1 VEIIGPQ
8 ATILVVEDDPSM
20 LEILVFLL
28 EDEGYTVLAADRGD
42 AALSLLQKNDKPDLI
57 VSDVTMPGMSGFD
70 LYERIR
76 SRVDWAQIPFIF
88 LTARGQ
94 RADMR
99 RGMELGADDY
109 LIKPFEPEELVA
121 AVKVRLAR
129 AAEAQAAADVLAS
142 GWQERI
148 IRTLTHEFR
157 TPLALVVGY
166 TELLESTGQEMNEGD
181 FQTALQGLHAGSERL
196 KGLVEDF
203 LLLSRL
209 NTGSLSGQILETSR
223 ETDEPG
229 RVVDRVV
236 EQIESLA
243 ARRKVSIRTRQED
256 LDRSVAIDHHHL
268 FEIIRRL
275 VENSVKFSK
284 PEGGEVTIS
293 TAQDGDFW
301 VMDVIDDGIGIS
313 PDDLPRIFEAFRQVD
328 REKLEQQGPGL
339 GLTIVQ
345 GLVDM
350 YGGRVEVHSA
360 PGEGS
365 TFSVWLPLAP
375 G

>member
-1 VEIIGPQ
+1 VELRAAQ
-8 ATILVVEDDPSM
+8 VTILVVEDDPSM

-28 EDEGYTVLAADRGD
+28 EDEGYTVLAADHGE
-42 AALSLLQKNDKPDLI
+42 AALSLLQKDRPDLI

-76 SRVDWAQIPFIF
+76 SRIDWAQIPFIF

-109 LIKPFEPEELVA
+109 LVKPFEPEELVA
-121 AVKVRLAR
+121 AVKVRLER
-129 AAEAQAAADVLAS
+129 AAEARAAVDVLAS

-166 TELLESTGQEMNEGD
+166 TELLESTGQEMNESD
-181 FQTALQGLHAGSERL
+181 FQTALQGLHSGSERL

-209 NTGSLSGQILETSR
+209 STGSLSGQILERPRDTN
-223 ETDEPG
+223 EPSK
-229 RVVDRVV
+229 VVDQVV
-236 EQIESLA
+236 EQLEALA
-243 ARRKVSIRTRQED
+243 TSRNVSIRTRQED
-256 LDRSVAIDHHHL
+256 PDRNVAIGHHHL
-268 FEIIRRL
+268 SEIIRRL
-275 VENSVKFSK
+275 VENGVKFSK
-284 PEGGEVTIS
+284 GEGGKVTVA

-313 PDDLPRIFEAFRQVD
+313 PDELPWIFEAFRQVD

-345 GLVDM
+345 GLVEM
-350 YGGRVEVHSA
+350 YGGRVEVHSV
-360 PGEGS
+360 PDEGS
-365 TFSVWLPLAP
+365 TFSVWLPLALE
-375 G
+375 